1 MAADNPF
8 ANLGTEFMR
17 WQSIPSL
24 SESIAKIASGGGS
37 PVLKTIGMLLAGGGS
52 QGSETSAEPALGQG
66 IAPPSVPGGQGM
78 SMNKP
83 SGIGIA
89 PGQFQVSNLAMPKL
103 GTPATPTNPTGPGID
118 VDGDG
123 QIDNFWG
130 IKK

>member
-17 WQSIPSL
+17 WQNVPSL

-52 QGSETSAEPALGQG
+52 QGSESPAEPALGQG
-66 IAPPSVPGGQGM
+66 IAPPFAPGGQGM
-78 SMNKP
+78 NMSKP
-83 SGIGIA
+83 SNVGIA
-89 PGQFQVSNLAMPKL
+89 PGQFQVSNLSMPKL
-103 GTPATPTNPTGPGID
+103 GTAPTTGPGID